1 MCIARPVKVLK
12 CDGVWLE
19 VEDGHGA
26 TARVWSALLAN
37 SGVKAGDYIL
47 VHGELAINKLPEDEA
62 LKIIELIK
70 TLGDHSH

>member
-12 CDGVWLE
+12 RDGQWLE

-26 TARVWSALLAN
+26 SMRVWSALLIN
-37 SGVKAGDYIL
+37 RGVKAGDYIL
-47 VHGELAINKLPEDEA
+47 VHGELAINRLPEDEA
-62 LKIIELIK
+62 LRILELVK